1 MLGTWNISL
10 AFNSPLFTRHL
21 LMPKEVHPRS
31 STRLRFTWIKTD
43 FNSYGPEIG
52 NKTSYW
58 SPNFRSLIGK
68 LLYIT
73 HFCPVICFNVC
84 RLSQRLS
91 NPTEEH
97 LNAAFRILKHLKKEP
112 TTGLLFQKYSNLTIT
127 RFSDSDWG
135 AFKETC
141 RSTTRFCFYLGSS
154 LVSWKSKMQQIVF
167 RSSPEAEYRVVA
179 NASCEA

>member
-1 MLGTWNISL
+1 MMKKKIFKLMVVNKREGITSTGDQGGQSL
-10 AFNSPLFTRHL
+10 
-21 LMPKEVHPRS
+21 
-31 STRLRFTWIKTD
+31 D
-43 FNSYGPEIG
+43 F
-52 NKTSYW
+52 
-58 SPNFRSLIGK
+58 
-68 LLYIT
+68 
-73 HFCPVICFNVC
+73 VILK